1 MQRREYQTIQ
11 ISRDFLTESLPKI
24 ETQVHLITLNGEYS
38 QEFELPAKKLG
49 TKREP
54 EKALIE
60 KKYTRGM
67 KRQKVE
73 QELCINLED
82 ELDQIQEQG
91 ASALKYEI
99 IRKGHRNVL
108 LAKRCSV
115 RHQCIG
121 LVLQAP
127 LEAGASFEYQPSAVE
142 KMF

>member
-1 MQRREYQTIQ
+1 
-11 ISRDFLTESLPKI
+11 
-24 ETQVHLITLNGEYS
+24 
-38 QEFELPAKKLG
+38 
-49 TKREP
+49 
-54 EKALIE
+54 
-60 KKYTRGM
+60 M

-99 IRKGHRNVL
+99 IRKGQKNVL

-121 LVLQAP
+121 LVQQAP
-127 LEAGASFEYQPSAVE
+127 LEAEASFEY
-142 KMF
+142 